1 MLQVCMLVFAGVFAA
16 LILKKDKPEYAILI
30 ILIISIFIAIRVL
43 GILDEILQQ
52 IETWEEL
59 LSGNWVYVKLLLKL
73 IGITYLCEFASNICK
88 DAGYSALSNHIELFG
103 KVAIMT
109 AGLPIIKTM
118 LNILAEILS

>member
-16 LILKKDKPEYAILI
+16 LILKKDKQEYAVLI
-30 ILIISIFIAIRVL
+30 IIIVSIFIALKVL
-43 GILDEILQQ
+43 GILNESLIQ

-59 LSGNWVYVKLLLKL
+59 LNGNWVYIKLLLKL

-118 LNILAEILS
+118 LKLLEDILS

>member
-16 LILKKDKPEYAILI
+16 LILKKDKQEYAGLI
-30 ILIISIFIAIRVL
+30 IIIVSIFIALKVL
-43 GILDEILQQ
+43 GILNESLIQ

-59 LSGNWVYVKLLLKL
+59 LNGNWVYIKLLLKL

-118 LNILAEILS
+118 LKLLEDILS